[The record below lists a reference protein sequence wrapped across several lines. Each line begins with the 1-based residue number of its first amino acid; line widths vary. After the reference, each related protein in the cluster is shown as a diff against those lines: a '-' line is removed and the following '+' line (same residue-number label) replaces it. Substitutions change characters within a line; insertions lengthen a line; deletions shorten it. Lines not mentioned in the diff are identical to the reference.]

1 MPKSLECYFQESG
14 RAGRDGRDATCAIF
28 YSYGDAKRARAML
41 REGAE
46 RDGAPEDVVKN
57 NEAAL
62 NTMLSYCEND
72 ADCRRGVLLDH
83 FGERGW
89 QRAACGGTCDNCALL
104 ATGVR
109 HEARDVSA
117 TAASLVAL
125 VAAMGDRGIG
135 MTPAIDAFRGAKGQ
149 ALMSARL
156 DRLAQYGEG
165 KDWKKGDVE
174 RLIRHLVIK
183 GFLNE
188 ESTRVDNAWGTS
200 VAVLKVAHGPAAAL
214 REGREKVMLTF
225 AQKAAPAGG
234 AAGGAAGGKPPGKRK
249 LAALE
254 KAAAAEAA
262 AAEAASNAAD
272 DAAADAAHAAARAAA
287 AAAARRKRASS
298 GAAAAAGRAALPLAP
313 SGIAVLGQQPRREG
327 ASDAPSDDII
337 HVIDD
342 ASDGDP
348 SSEDDDFVDDASDDD
363 AFASPA
369 GAAPKGRAAKGGA
382 AKGGAAAA
390 GGEGLGPE
398 YDAVLAALEAWLD
411 AEALATG
418 KKCVCVAALCPSDVR
433 ACGVLTRCVCV
444 CVRVCAASGIC
455 CRGARCITSQRHAP
469 PHTHGGTHTHTQHC
483 TRLHVLTRKKLPAIH
498 PSPSQR
504 LPRTEADFAR
514 VPSLSLVK
522 AERHG
527 AAVLFVIARALAR
540 LKGEPEPAPP
550 PGFCGSGQHTGDD
563 EDDDEEGGA
572 GAGGVFSAS
581 QQAAAH
587 ASRVAAPSWARAA
600 PVNAPAFASPAAR
613 AAAAA
618 AATTAAAAAAAKAAA
633 AAEALAGAD
642 LTGLFE
648 DDFELPHQQQQQQQ
662 QHGADAGAG
671 AGAGAGADA
680 DAAAA
685 AAGWGDFPMDD
696 EDDQG
701 GYD

>member
-183 GFLNE
+183 GFLIE

-298 GAAAAAGRAALPLAP
+298 GAAAAGRAALPLAP

-342 ASDGDP
+342 ASDDDP
-348 SSEDDDFVDDASDDD
+348 SDDDDDFVDDASDDD

-369 GAAPKGRAAKGGA
+369 GAAPKARKGA

-390 GGEGLGPE
+390 GGVGGAGAGAEGLGPE

-418 KKCVCVAALCPSDVR
+418 KKCVCVCVACVVPMCPSD
-433 ACGVLTRCVCV
+433 
-444 CVRVCAASGIC
+444 
-455 CRGARCITSQRHAP
+455 
-469 PHTHGGTHTHTQHC
+469 
-483 TRLHVLTRKKLPAIH
+483 LP
-498 PSPSQR
+498 
-504 LPRTEADFAR
+504 
-514 VPSLSLVK
+514 
-522 AERHG
+522 
-527 AAVLFVIARALAR
+527 
-540 LKGEPEPAPP
+540 
-550 PGFCGSGQHTGDD
+550 C
-563 EDDDEEGGA
+563 
-572 GAGGVFSAS
+572 
-581 QQAAAH
+581 
-587 ASRVAAPSWARAA
+587 
-600 PVNAPAFASPAAR
+600 
-613 AAAAA
+613 
-618 AATTAAAAAAAKAAA
+618 
-633 AAEALAGAD
+633 
-642 LTGLFE
+642 
-648 DDFELPHQQQQQQQ
+648 
-662 QHGADAGAG
+662 
-671 AGAGAGADA
+671 
-680 DAAAA
+680 
-685 AAGWGDFPMDD
+685 
-696 EDDQG
+696 
-701 GYD
+701 